1 MPLECQKDLFGT
13 FHTVG
18 VGREGAW
25 GLCPKRELG
34 VCQLRLPM
42 FIMLVIFLD
51 ILLVVSILNIVY
63 DCHLWPLLHFCPEG
77 VVNNFCGIYGYIF
90 AWELPFLV
98 CVCVCASVKGEMQ
111 GLVGCVQSWELG
123 ALHLPSDIY
132 PVGKLQSN
140 FTCGFH
146 FGHGLWL
153 PFVTA
158 FAVLKE
164 FSWYQNLYVSLQKF
178 EKFEP

>member
-63 DCHLWPLLHFCPEG
+63 DCHLWPILHFCPEG

-90 AWELPFLV
+90 AWELPFLMFV
-98 CVCVCASVKGEMQ
+98 CVCVCV
-111 GLVGCVQSWELG
+111 CVCVRARVCEGGDAGPCWLC
-123 ALHLPSDIY
+123 P
-132 PVGKLQSN
+132 KLRAWR
-140 FTCGFH
+140 TP
-146 FGHGLWL
+146 L
-153 PFVTA
+153 A
-158 FAVLKE
+158 FRYL
-164 FSWYQNLYVSLQKF
+164 SCW
-178 EKFEP
+178 

>member
-90 AWELPFLV
+90 AWELPFLMCV
-98 CVCVCASVKGEMQ
+98 CVCVRLWRGRCRALLAVSKVESLAHSTCLPIFIL
-111 GLVGCVQSWELG
+111 LVSFSQTLLVVSISDMVYDCHLWPLLQSWRSLV
-123 ALHLPSDIY
+123 DTKIY
-132 PVGKLQSN
+132 M
-140 FTCGFH
+140 
-146 FGHGLWL
+146 
-153 PFVTA
+153 
-158 FAVLKE
+158 
-164 FSWYQNLYVSLQKF
+164 
-178 EKFEP
+178 